1 MFDPPPDTV
10 VERIRRSSTVARIY
24 PDAALT
30 TNPPRPALTPELP
43 TLTRGQLRAANGS
56 VISLDH
62 GRSSGAVDV
71 WTMLIGPPA
80 PHLLLTFHQ
89 LPPPRRICNFRAASA
104 RCVPAQV
111 ALICSTSF
119 RGRTLKI
126 HPPRYD
132 PAPRNSPVCVA
143 PLSGRRRISRVKS
156 AQPPETPEVMNNT
169 SSTGSG
175 GIPAPFQARHT
186 PCNVVAVCRA
196 LRRDGSACQ
205 TLTQLRADR
214 MGSQRRHTRTWPAI
228 AGQTKSQINHIVRI
242 PNELG
247 ETTEAV
253 TILPCVVRQARDICL
268 TPSGEKAAHSQ
279 ARYGSLTCD
288 KAILSSSGEFEIT
301 RKSMSALVCDVRHR
315 NAPCM
320 TNHGHPFEF
329 KGFLATRQGP
339 W

>member
-1 MFDPPPDTV
+1 MSDPPPDTV
-10 VERIRRSSTVARIY
+10 VERIRRSSAIARIY

-30 TNPPRPALTPELP
+30 TNPPRPAPTPELP

-80 PHLLLTFHQ
+80 PHLLLTFLQ
-89 LPPPRRICNFRAASA
+89 LPPSCRTCNFRAAPA
-104 RCVPAQV
+104 RCLPAQV
-111 ALICSTSF
+111 ALICSTSV

-132 PAPRNSPVCVA
+132 PAPRSFPVCVA

-156 AQPPETPEVMNNT
+156 AQPPENPEVMNDT

-196 LRRDGSACQ
+196 LRRNGSMRQ
-205 TLTQLRADR
+205 TPTLSSTDR
-214 MGSQRRHTRTWPAI
+214 IGSRRHQSRTWPAI
-228 AGQTKSQINHIVRI
+228 AGQTKLRKNNIVRI
-242 PNELG
+242 SNELN
-247 ETTEAV
+247 EMAKAMI
-253 TILPCVVRQARDICL
+253 ILDRVVRQVRDICL
-268 TPSGEKAAHSQ
+268 TPGGKKAVHSQ
-279 ARYGSLTCD
+279 ACYGSLACD
-288 KAILSSSGEFEIT
+288 KAILGSSAEFEIT
-301 RKSMSALVCDVRHR
+301 RKSLSTLVCDVRHR

-320 TNHGHPFEF
+320 TNHVYRFEF

>member
-1 MFDPPPDTV
+1 MFDPPPDTI
-10 VERIRRSSTVARIY
+10 VERIRRSSTVAQIY

-30 TNPPRPALTPELP
+30 TNPPRPAPTPELP
-43 TLTRGQLRAANGS
+43 TRGQLRAANGS
-56 VISLDH
+56 VIPLNH
-62 GRSSGAVDV
+62 GRSSGTVDV
-71 WTMLIGPPA
+71 WTMLISPPA
-80 PHLLLTFHQ
+80 PHLLLTFLQ

-119 RGRTLKI
+119 RGRTPKI

-132 PAPRNSPVCVA
+132 PAPRSSTRMRRSLERETAHFSGEICAA
-143 PLSGRRRISRVKS
+143 PER
-156 AQPPETPEVMNNT
+156 PEVMNAT
-169 SSTGSG
+169 SSTGGG

-205 TLTQLRADR
+205 TPTRFSADR

-228 AGQTKSQINHIVRI
+228 AGQTKSQKKHMIRM

-247 ETTEAV
+247 ETMEAM
-253 TILPCVVRQARDICL
+253 TILRCVVRQARDICL

-279 ARYGSLTCD
+279 ACYGSLACD

-301 RKSMSALVCDVRHR
+301 RKSMSALGCDVRHR

-320 TNHGHPFEF
+320 TNHGHHFEF

>member
-1 MFDPPPDTV
+1 M
-10 VERIRRSSTVARIY
+10 
-24 PDAALT
+24 
-30 TNPPRPALTPELP
+30 
-43 TLTRGQLRAANGS
+43 RGQLRAANGS
-56 VISLDH
+56 VIPLDH

-89 LPPPRRICNFRAASA
+89 FPPPRRICNFRAASA
-104 RCVPAQV
+104 RCLPAQV

-126 HPPRYD
+126 YPPRYD
-132 PAPRNSPVCVA
+132 PAPRSFPVCVA

-196 LRRDGSACQ
+196 LRRDSSACQ

-214 MGSQRRHTRTWPAI
+214 MGSQRRHTRTWSAI
-228 AGQTKSQINHIVRI
+228 AGQTKSQINHMIRT
-242 PNELG
+242 PNEFG
-247 ETTEAV
+247 ETTEAM
-253 TILPCVVRQARDICL
+253 TILRCVVRQARDICL

-279 ARYGSLTCD
+279 ARYGSLACD

-320 TNHGHPFEF
+320 TNHGHHFEF

>member
-30 TNPPRPALTPELP
+30 TNPPRPAPTPELP

-56 VISLDH
+56 VIPLDH
-62 GRSSGAVDV
+62 SRSSGAVDV

-80 PHLLLTFHQ
+80 SHLLLTFHQ
-89 LPPPRRICNFRAASA
+89 LPPSCRTCTFPVISTRSL
-104 RCVPAQV
+104 PAEV
-111 ALICSTSF
+111 ALISSTSF
-119 RGRTLKI
+119 RGRTPKI

-132 PAPRNSPVCVA
+132 PAPRSSPVCVA

-205 TLTQLRADR
+205 TPTQLRADR

-228 AGQTKSQINHIVRI
+228 ASQTKSQKNHMIRI

-247 ETTEAV
+247 ETTEAL
-253 TILPCVVRQARDICL
+253 TILRCVVRQARDICL
-268 TPSGEKAAHSQ
+268 TPSGKKAAHSQ
-279 ARYGSLTCD
+279 ARYGSLACD
-288 KAILSSSGEFEIT
+288 KVILSSSGEFEIT

-320 TNHGHPFEF
+320 TNHGHHFEF